1 MMSIYSV
8 KTLLSEM
15 HSERYDHHLKT
26 CPDFEAGEVIR
37 LQQIIDVSKKAD
49 PAFLTE
55 SKFYYTFSPKD
66 YQTGKKSLKE
76 TIFELGKLTLQ
87 CHNINS
93 PGIPPQPFDSV
104 ERYARILSS
113 RLCCSLE

>member
-1 MMSIYSV
+1 MMSIYWV

-37 LQQIIDVSKKAD
+37 LQQIID
-49 PAFLTE
+49 
-55 SKFYYTFSPKD
+55 D
-66 YQTGKKSLKE
+66 YQTGKNSLKE

-87 CHNINS
+87 CDNINS